1 MSSGETK
8 SDLDEAFDN
17 LKNAVITNLD
27 YKHQRLFREWLNL
40 FSGYLAREKSFDP
53 IKETLK
59 YEPGTIVAIELGY
72 NPGSEHGGN
81 HYAVVVEDN
90 AKTSPVV
97 MIVPLGS
104 MKPGKQVHFNDVDL
118 GEIPEINRL
127 SRYPQ
132 GTKTIAVVSQ
142 MRAISKMRINAPV
155 KSGDQIIT
163 VSVPKLRD
171 LYAKIRNR
179 YTTKGLNKKE

>member
-8 SDLDEAFDN
+8 SDLDVAFDN
-17 LKNAVITNLD
+17 LKSSVLTNLD
-27 YKHQRLFREWLNL
+27 SKHQRLFREWLNL
-40 FSGYLAREKSFDP
+40 FSGYLAKEKSFDP
-53 IKETLK
+53 LKETLK
-59 YEPGTIVAIELGY
+59 YDPGTILAIELGY

-90 AKTSPVV
+90 AKSSPVV

-104 MKPGKQVHFNDVDL
+104 IKPGKQVHFNDVDL

-132 GTKTIAVVSQ
+132 GTKSVAIVSQ

-155 KSGDQIIT
+155 RSGDQVII
-163 VSVPKLRD
+163 VPVPKLRE
-171 LYAKIRNR
+171 LYAKIRTR
-179 YTTKGLNKKE
+179 FTTKGLNKNQ